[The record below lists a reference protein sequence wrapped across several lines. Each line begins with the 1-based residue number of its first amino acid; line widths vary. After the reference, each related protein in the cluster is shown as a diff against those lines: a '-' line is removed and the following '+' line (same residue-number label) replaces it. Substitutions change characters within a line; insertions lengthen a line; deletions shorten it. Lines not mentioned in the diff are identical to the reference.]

1 MIRVAVALFLVAH
14 GLVHLMYFA
23 PKPQDD
29 ATYPFVPETRWIARV
44 LGLTPGAAKTV
55 ARGFAVVTAAAF
67 VVAGVALLVDA
78 SIWEPA
84 ALIASG
90 VSLVLML
97 LFFHPWL
104 SIGIA
109 IDLAIVASI
118 GWLHVPASLFEG

>member
-1 MIRVAVALFLVAH
+1 MRVAVALFLAAH

-23 PKPQDD
+23 PKPKDD
-29 ATYPFVPETRWIARV
+29 ATYPFVPESRWIARV
-44 LGLTPGAAKTV
+44 LGLTPGAAK
-55 ARGFAVVTAAAF
+55 ALSRAFAVVTAVAF
-67 VVAGVALLVDA
+67 VAAAVALLADA
-78 SIWEPA
+78 SAWEPA

-90 VSLVLML
+90 VSLMLML

-118 GWLHVPASLFEG
+118 GWLHVPASIFEA